1 MSQIILKT
9 SLVIE
14 GSPKS
19 SFWGKNFE
27 GKSQKGFFCQKTIHV
42 YSLPKFVSLKT
53 GACPTISVYLF
64 RGLGG
69 VPAPNDF
76 VARRRKLFLQ
86 YWGKTQNLVQKY
98 FYPRFPL

>member
-64 RGLGG
+64 LGLGG
-69 VPAPNDF
+69 GGGGEYQPNDF
-76 VARRRKLFLQ
+76 DIDFWHAGGNFFCNTGEKH
-86 YWGKTQNLVQKY
+86 KI
-98 FYPRFPL
+98 